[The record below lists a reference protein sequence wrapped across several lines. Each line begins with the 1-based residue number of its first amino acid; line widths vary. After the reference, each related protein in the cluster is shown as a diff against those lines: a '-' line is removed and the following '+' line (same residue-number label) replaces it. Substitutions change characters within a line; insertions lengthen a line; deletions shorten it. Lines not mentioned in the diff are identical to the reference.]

1 MEKVLVVAKT
11 HMGQGKAC
19 IGGLSLRTCEN
30 VRLLLPGD
38 HNHPAATPF
47 DVGQVWN
54 LELRKV
60 RNSRPPHVEDMVV
73 HAQNY
78 AHSLPSLRDTLLQHI
93 QPWHGGLTQLFD
105 GCLQSDGDKVFI
117 SRNGGIPSC
126 STGYWLTTLPL
137 IRRAS
142 AFNKTYYTIQSVVHR
157 GADYYRAT
165 FAIAYVGFAE
175 PLAEIPANTLVRVS
189 MCRWFKRE
197 EYSEERCYLQISGWY
212 L

>member
-11 HMGQGKAC
+11 HMGQGKVC
-19 IGGLSLRTCEN
+19 VGGLSLRTLEN
-30 VRLLLPGD
+30 VRLLLPGERS
-38 HNHPAATPF
+38 HAADTPF

-54 LELRKV
+54 LELRRV
-60 RNSRPPHVEDMVV
+60 RNIRPPHVEDVIV
-73 HAQNY
+73 NAQSQLGQQHNM
-78 AHSLPSLRDTLLQHI
+78 RETLLQHI

-117 SRNGGIPSC
+117 SRKGGIPSC

-137 IRRAS
+137 TRII

-157 GADYYRAT
+157 GRDYYRAT

-175 PLAEIPANTLVRVS
+175 PLSEIPANTLIRVS